1 MNPDEIIKARIQSG
15 EENAVRCKVLEEDT
29 GLTGREVKS
38 HIEALRRSGI
48 VICSSNSGYFYPARR
63 CELQNFIVKE
73 RRRANSIRRTLR
85 SSERMFERWKEN

>member
-1 MNPDEIIKARIQSG
+1 MNPDEVIRRMIGTG
-15 EENAVRCKVLEEDT
+15 EENAVKCKALEEVT

-38 HIEALRRSGI
+38 HIESLRRSGI

-63 CELQNFIVKE
+63 FELQNFIVKE

-85 SSERMFERWKEN
+85 SSERMFQKWKEN